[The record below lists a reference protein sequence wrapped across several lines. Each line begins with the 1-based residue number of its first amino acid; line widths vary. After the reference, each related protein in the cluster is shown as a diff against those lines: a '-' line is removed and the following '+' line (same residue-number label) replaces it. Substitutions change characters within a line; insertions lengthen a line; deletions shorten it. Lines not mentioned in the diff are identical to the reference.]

1 LGIIGL
7 TELANDIAGVAAA
20 SRDPQHAEQPPAEA
34 RFDGFARRSQVSTGA
49 MTETPPSSLAASVI
63 LRVAEARVEDI
74 GHAIA
79 RLAPVDLLRL
89 GARAGD
95 VLKITGGTIGVAR
108 AELSGEGYE
117 GMIQIDGTCR
127 SNCSAGLQEQVTVS
141 PIEHAQAVAVRLS
154 PLWVGAA
161 PATIAPDRM
170 LEDLVG
176 VPVIAGCVV
185 RVPTFA
191 KAVNF
196 QVVRTIPSG
205 PVVIGERTDIRVVEG
220 DQTVARAP
228 AVSYEDI
235 GGLER
240 EVARVREI
248 VELPLKHSRIFERL
262 GILAPKG
269 VLLYGPP
276 GTGKTLLARAVAA
289 ESRVHFIHLN
299 GPEIMRKFY
308 GESEAKLREVF
319 EEAARHAPAI
329 LFIDEIDAVAPK
341 RTEVAGEVEK
351 RVVAQLLSLMDGFV
365 ARGQVIVIGATN
377 IPEVLDP
384 ALRRPGRFDREIE
397 IGVPNT
403 QARLQILRIHTR
415 AMPLA
420 PDVDLREIAEHS
432 HGFVGADLEALGQ
445 EVGMIALRRFLSSAP
460 LNPDGITAEE
470 LGTLQVTREDFLGG
484 LKEVEPSA
492 TREFFIEKS
501 SSTFAS
507 LGGLNEVK
515 RLLDAV
521 VEHSHMRD
529 EIYEQ
534 VGLAPPRG
542 ILLVGPSGTGK
553 TALARA
559 LSGEK
564 QIPLIAI
571 DGPQLYSKWLGE
583 SERALREVFKKARR
597 AAPCILFFDTI
608 DAVAPKF
615 GADQFG
621 TDVYQRILS
630 QLLREIDNLRDVKGV
645 ILLAAT
651 NRPERIDPAL
661 LRSGRFD
668 YILPFAKPDA
678 AERAAIMRL
687 CCRRVP
693 LAPDVDFE
701 EFAGRTEGLTG
712 ADIESLCKKATLLAI
727 AEFQEGTRVP
737 PFVVLRGDFLA
748 VMESDRGSP
757 KQLKSTRRL
766 RNNGG
771 DLCPDG
777 SD

>member
-1 LGIIGL
+1 M

-170 LEDLVG
+170 LVDLVG

-220 DQTVARAP
+220 DQRVARAP

-460 LNPDGITAEE
+460 LNTDGITAEE

-701 EFAGRTEGLTG
+701 EFADRTDGLTG

-766 RNNGG
+766 RNSGG
-771 DLCPDG
+771 DLCLDG

>member
-1 LGIIGL
+1 VTDLENN
-7 TELANDIAGVAAA
+7 TAAGSNAAGDEA
-20 SRDPQHAEQPPAEA
+20 PRATQQP
-34 RFDGFARRSQVSTGA
+34 GT
-49 MTETPPSSLAASVI
+49 SLA
-63 LRVAEARVEDI
+63 LRVAEARVEDV
-74 GHAIA
+74 GHGIA
-79 RLAPVDLLRL
+79 RLAEADLRRI
-89 GARAGD
+89 GAQPGD
-95 VLKITGGTIGVAR
+95 VLKITGGGVAVGR
-108 AELSGEGYE
+108 AELSEASNEGHV
-117 GMIQIDGTCR
+117 QIDGTCR
-127 SNCSAGLQEQVTVS
+127 SNCGAGLQEQVTVCVV
-141 PIEHAQAVAVRLS
+141 ETQQAVAVRFS
-154 PLWVGAA
+154 PMWVGAA

-176 VPVIAGCVV
+176 VPVIAGSVV

-196 QVVRTIPSG
+196 QVIRTIPTG
-205 PVVIGERTDIRVVEG
+205 PVVIGKRTDIRVVEG
-220 DQTVARAP
+220 EQMPARAP

-248 VELPLKHSRIFERL
+248 VELPLKYSHVFERL

-341 RTEVAGEVEK
+341 RAEVVGEVEK

-365 ARGQVIVIGATN
+365 ARGHVIVIGATN
-377 IPEVLDP
+377 IPEALDP

-420 PDVDLREIAEHS
+420 ADVDLQHIAELS
-432 HGFVGADLEALGQ
+432 HGFVGADLEALVQ
-445 EVGMIALRRFLSSAP
+445 EVGMTALRRFLSAAP
-460 LNPDGITAEE
+460 LGTDGATDVSM
-470 LGTLQVTREDFLGG
+470 LQVTGEDFLAG
-484 LKEVEPSA
+484 LKDVEPSA
-492 TREFFIEKS
+492 TREFFIDKS
-501 SSTFAS
+501 ETSFGA
-507 LGGLNEVK
+507 LGGLDQIK
-515 RLLDAV
+515 KLLEAV
-521 VEHSHMRD
+521 VEHSHMHA

-534 VGLAPPRG
+534 VGLQPPRG
-542 ILLVGPSGTGK
+542 ILLTGPAGTGK
-553 TALARA
+553 TAMVRA

-571 DGPQLYSKWLGE
+571 DGPQLYSKWLGD

-608 DAVAPKF
+608 DALAPK
-615 GADQFG
+615 AASEQLT

-651 NRPERIDPAL
+651 DRVERVEPAL

-668 YILPFAKPDA
+668 YILPFSLPDA
-678 AERAAIMRL
+678 ADRASILKL

-693 LAPDVDFE
+693 LDSDVNFDE
-701 EFAGRTEGLTG
+701 LAAQTEGMTG
-712 ADIESLCKKATLLAI
+712 ADIESLCKKATLSAI
-727 AEFQEGTRVP
+727 VEFQHGVRP
-737 PFVVLRGDFLA
+737 ARFVVMKNDFL
-748 VMESDRGSP
+748 SILGSNRGSRQIKVVNERTNGAGNFP
-757 KQLKSTRRL
+757 ATAFSNTRY
-766 RNNGG
+766 
-771 DLCPDG
+771 
-777 SD
+777 

>member
-1 LGIIGL
+1 M
-7 TELANDIAGVAAA
+7 TESSAPAAGVA
-20 SRDPQHAEQPPAEA
+20 R
-34 RFDGFARRSQVSTGA
+34 GT
-49 MTETPPSSLAASVI
+49 SSPRQAVT
-63 LRVAEARVEDI
+63 LRVVEARVEDI
-74 GHAIA
+74 GHATA
-79 RLAPVDLLRL
+79 RLAPSDLERI
-89 GARAGD
+89 GARPGD
-95 VLKITGGTIGVAR
+95 VLRLTGRTAAVAR
-108 AELSGEGYE
+108 AELSEQAHQGV
-117 GMIQIDGTCR
+117 IQIDGTTR
-127 SNCSAGLQEQVTVS
+127 SNCGAGLQEHVGVAAV
-141 PIEHAQAVAVRLS
+141 EHAQAVAVRLS

-161 PATIAPDRM
+161 PATIAPERM
-170 LEDLVG
+170 LQDLVG
-176 VPVIAGCVV
+176 VPVVAGGVV

-205 PVVIGERTDIRVVEG
+205 TVVIGKQTDIRVVEG
-220 DQTVARAP
+220 EQTAARAP

-248 VELPLKHSRIFERL
+248 VELPLKHARLFEQL

-341 RTEVAGEVEK
+341 RAEVVGEVEK

-365 ARGQVIVIGATN
+365 SRGQVIVIGATN

-403 QARLQILRIHTR
+403 QGRLQILKIHTR
-415 AMPLA
+415 SMPLD
-420 PDVDLREIAEHS
+420 PDVSLQEIAEHS
-432 HGFVGADLEALGQ
+432 HGFVGADLEALCQ
-445 EVGMIALRRFLSSAP
+445 EVGMIALRRFLSAASLAIDP
-460 LNPDGITAEE
+460 ASSPEVAALR
-470 LGTLQVTREDFLGG
+470 VTRDDFLTG

-492 TREFFIEKS
+492 TREFYIEKS
-501 SSTFAS
+501 SLTFAD
-507 LGGLNEVK
+507 LGGLDDVK

-521 VEHSHMRD
+521 VEHSHMRG

-542 ILLVGPSGTGK
+542 ILLVGASGTGK
-553 TALARA
+553 TAMARA
-559 LSGEK
+559 LSGAK
-564 QIPLIAI
+564 QIPLIAV

-583 SERALREVFKKARR
+583 SEKALREVFKKARR

-608 DAVAPKF
+608 DAVAPRL
-615 GADQFG
+615 GADPHG
-621 TDVYQRILS
+621 ADVYQRILS

-651 NRPERIDPAL
+651 NRPERVDPAL

-668 YILPFAKPDA
+668 YLVRFAKPDSA
-678 AERAAIMRL
+678 DRAAIIEL
-687 CCRRVP
+687 CCRRMP
-693 LAPDVDFE
+693 LAIDVVITE
-701 EFAGRTEGLTG
+701 LARRTEGFTG
-712 ADIESLCKKATLLAI
+712 ADLESLCKKATLLAI
-727 AEFQEGTRVP
+727 AEYQTGTRAAA
-737 PFVVLRGDFLA
+737 FVVSRAHFLT
-748 VMESDRGSP
+748 VLESDVRPESITLLPPGSNSLLLP
-757 KQLKSTRRL
+757 DSMTRC
-766 RNNGG
+766 
-771 DLCPDG
+771 D
-777 SD
+777 

>member
-1 LGIIGL
+1 VVDPGNNTVRGAN
-7 TELANDIAGVAAA
+7 TPQSETHANLAL
-20 SRDPQHAEQPPAEA
+20 P
-34 RFDGFARRSQVSTGA
+34 
-49 MTETPPSSLAASVI
+49 
-63 LRVAEARVEDI
+63 LRVAEARVEDV
-74 GHAIA
+74 GHGIA
-79 RLAPVDLLRL
+79 RLAPADLLRM
-89 GARAGD
+89 GAHPGD
-95 VLKITGGTIGVAR
+95 ILKITGSSMGVGR
-108 AELSGEGYE
+108 AELSDDAHE

-127 SNCSAGLQEQVTVS
+127 SNCGAGLQEQVTVVLVETQ
-141 PIEHAQAVAVRLS
+141 PAVAVRLS
-154 PLWVGAA
+154 PMWIGAA
-161 PATIAPDRM
+161 PATIPRERM
-170 LEDLVG
+170 LDDLQG
-176 VPVIAGCVV
+176 VPIIAGNAV

-205 PVVIGERTDIRVVEG
+205 PVVIGKRTDIRVVEG
-220 DQTVARAP
+220 EQMPSRAP

-248 VELPLKHSRIFERL
+248 VELPLKYSQVFARL

-329 LFIDEIDAVAPK
+329 LFIDEIDAVAAK
-341 RTEVAGEVEK
+341 RAEVVGEVEK

-365 ARGQVIVIGATN
+365 ARGHVIVIGATN
-377 IPEVLDP
+377 IPEMLDP

-420 PDVDLREIAEHS
+420 GDVDLQEIAELS

-445 EVGMIALRRFLSSAP
+445 EVGMTALRRFLAAVP
-460 LNPDGITAEE
+460 LGAEGTSIAE
-470 LGTLQVTREDFLGG
+470 LSNLQVTREDFLAG
-484 LKEVEPSA
+484 LKDVEPSA
-492 TREFFIEKS
+492 TREFYIEKS
-501 SSTFAS
+501 ESTFAS
-507 LGGLNEVK
+507 LGGLEEAK
-515 RLLDAV
+515 GLLEAV
-521 VEHSHMRD
+521 VEHSHMHA

-534 VGLAPPRG
+534 VGLTPPRG
-542 ILLVGPSGTGK
+542 ILLAGPGGTGK
-553 TALARA
+553 TALVRA

-564 QIPLIAI
+564 QLPLIAI
-571 DGPQLYSKWLGE
+571 DGPQLYSKWLGD

-608 DAVAPKF
+608 DALAPKCS
-615 GADQFG
+615 AEQLAS
-621 TDVYQRILS
+621 DVYQRILS

-651 NRPERIDPAL
+651 DRPERIEPAL

-668 YILPFAKPDA
+668 YIVRFRKPDA
-678 AERAAIMRL
+678 AERGAIL
-687 CCRRVP
+687 KLSCKRVP
-693 LAPDVDFE
+693 LAPDVDFAE
-701 EFAGRTEGLTG
+701 LAARMDGLTG
-712 ADIESLCKKATLLAI
+712 ADIESLCKKATLTAI
-727 AEFQEGTRVP
+727 VEFQHAARRE
-737 PFVVLRGDFLA
+737 PFVVAKDDFLA
-748 VMESDRGSP
+748 VLGADRGSSQP
-757 KQLKSTRRL
+757 AKGANEHT
-766 RNNGG
+766 NGAG
-771 DLCPDG
+771 NFS
-777 SD
+777 SDPLIHSRY

>member
-1 LGIIGL
+1 MSKRSCCGLRITWNVGASLGQASKKTNLRTGSL
-7 TELANDIAGVAAA
+7 TDLGKDKT
-20 SRDPQHAEQPPAEA
+20 AEA
-34 RFDGFARRSQVSTGA
+34 NSPQPTGA
-49 MTETPPSSLAASVI
+49 EDRKVTLLDAATMKANAGTALAV
-63 LRVAEARVEDI
+63 RVTEARVEDV
-74 GHAIA
+74 GHGVA
-79 RLAPVDLLRL
+79 RLAPSDLRRI
-89 GARAGD
+89 GARTGD
-95 VLKITGGTIGVAR
+95 VLKITGGTVAVGR
-108 AELSGEGYE
+108 AELSDDAHE

-127 SNCSAGLQEQVTVS
+127 SNCSAGLQEQVTVT
-141 PIEHAQAVAVRLS
+141 PVETQPAIAVRLT
-154 PLWVGAA
+154 PMWVGAA

-170 LEDLVG
+170 LEDLAG

-205 PVVIGERTDIRVVEG
+205 PVVIGKRTDIRIVEG
-220 DQTVARAP
+220 EQTPSRVP

-248 VELPLKHSRIFERL
+248 VELPLKYSHVFERL

-329 LFIDEIDAVAPK
+329 LFIDEIDAVAQK
-341 RTEVAGEVEK
+341 RAEVVGEVEK

-365 ARGQVIVIGATN
+365 ARGHVIVIGATN
-377 IPEVLDP
+377 IPEMLDP

-420 PDVDLREIAEHS
+420 PDVDLQEIAEHT
-432 HGFVGADLEALGQ
+432 HGFVGADLEALCQ
-445 EVGMIALRRFLSSAP
+445 EVGMIALRRFLSLSPIEADSGMSAQ
-460 LNPDGITAEE
+460 
-470 LGTLQVTREDFLGG
+470 LGTLQVTREDFLAG
-484 LKEVEPSA
+484 LKDVEPSA

-501 SSTFAS
+501 ESTFAS
-507 LGGLNEVK
+507 LGGLHDVK
-515 RLLDAV
+515 RMLDAV
-521 VEHSHMRD
+521 VEHSHMHA

-534 VGLAPPRG
+534 LGLAPPRG
-542 ILLVGPSGTGK
+542 ILLVGPAGTGK
-553 TALARA
+553 TAMVRA

-597 AAPCILFFDTI
+597 VAPCILFFDTI
-608 DAVAPKF
+608 DALAPRF
-615 GADQFG
+615 AADQFAS
-621 TDVYQRILS
+621 DVYQRILS

-651 NRPERIDPAL
+651 DRHERI
-661 LRSGRFD
+661 
-668 YILPFAKPDA
+668 
-678 AERAAIMRL
+678 E
-687 CCRRVP
+687 
-693 LAPDVDFE
+693 
-701 EFAGRTEGLTG
+701 
-712 ADIESLCKKATLLAI
+712 
-727 AEFQEGTRVP
+727 
-737 PFVVLRGDFLA
+737 
-748 VMESDRGSP
+748 
-757 KQLKSTRRL
+757 
-766 RNNGG
+766 
-771 DLCPDG
+771 
-777 SD
+777 

>member
-1 LGIIGL
+1 
-7 TELANDIAGVAAA
+7 
-20 SRDPQHAEQPPAEA
+20 
-34 RFDGFARRSQVSTGA
+34 
-49 MTETPPSSLAASVI
+49 MTEIVNSSATATLT
-63 LRVAEARVEDI
+63 LRVAEARVEDV

-79 RLAPVDLLRL
+79 RLAPADLRRM

-95 VLKITGGTIGVAR
+95 VLKITGGMVGVGR
-108 AELSGEGYE
+108 AELSDDGFE

-127 SNCSAGLQEQVTVS
+127 SNCSAGLQEQVTVA
-141 PIEHAQAVAVRLS
+141 PIEHQQAVAVRLS

-161 PATIAPDRM
+161 PATIAPERM
-170 LEDLVG
+170 LEDLAG
-176 VPVIAGCVV
+176 VPVLAGGVV

-205 PVVIGERTDIRVVEG
+205 PVVIGKRTDIRVVEG
-220 DQTVARAP
+220 EQTAARAP

-248 VELPLKHSRIFERL
+248 VELPLKYSRVFEQL

-319 EEAARHAPAI
+319 EEAARHAPSI

-341 RTEVAGEVEK
+341 RAEVSGEVEK

-403 QARLQILRIHTR
+403 QARLQILKIHTR

-420 PDVDLREIAEHS
+420 ADVDLQEIAEHS

-445 EVGMIALRRFLSSAP
+445 EVGMIALRGFLSSFP
-460 LNPDGITAEE
+460 LQTDGAISAE
-470 LGTLQVTREDFLGG
+470 LAKLQVTREDFLAG

-492 TREFFIEKS
+492 TREFFIERS
-501 SSTFAS
+501 TATFAS
-507 LGGLNEVK
+507 LGGLNEQK

-521 VEHSHMRD
+521 IEHSQMHD
-529 EIYEQ
+529 EIYDQ
-534 VGLAPPRG
+534 VGLMPPRG
-542 ILLVGPSGTGK
+542 ILLAGPTGTGK
-553 TALARA
+553 TAMARA
-559 LSGEK
+559 LCGEK
-564 QIPLIAI
+564 QVPLIAI

-608 DAVAPKF
+608 DALAPRF
-615 GADQFG
+615 GSEQFG
-621 TDVYQRILS
+621 SDVHQRILS
-630 QLLREIDNLRDVKGV
+630 QLLREIDNLRDAKGV

-651 NRPERIDPAL
+651 NRLERIEPAL

-668 YILPFAKPDA
+668 YKIPFARPDA
-678 AERAAIMRL
+678 ADRAAILRL
-687 CCRRVP
+687 CCQRVP
-693 LAPDVDFE
+693 LAPDVDCAD
-701 EFAGRTEGLTG
+701 FAERMEGLTG
-712 ADIESLCKKATLLAI
+712 ADIESICKKATLLAI
-727 AEFQEGTRVP
+727 AEFQAGGRAA
-737 PFVVLRGDFLA
+737 PFVVLRADFLA
-748 VMESDRGSP
+748 VLDSDRVSVNDA
-757 KQLKSTRRL
+757 KSANKL
-766 RNNGG
+766 NKGAG
-771 DLCPDG
+771 DLCPDATTE
-777 SD
+777 

>member
-1 LGIIGL
+1 MMTIPSSDHRAPQPLPSGL
-7 TELANDIAGVAAA
+7 AAA
-20 SRDPQHAEQPPAEA
+20 
-34 RFDGFARRSQVSTGA
+34 VT
-49 MTETPPSSLAASVI
+49 

-74 GHAIA
+74 GHAVA
-79 RLAPVDLLRL
+79 RLAPADLVRI
-89 GARAGD
+89 GAQPGD
-95 VLKITGGTIGVAR
+95 VLKITGSTLAVAR
-108 AELSGEGYE
+108 AELANDGQDGV
-117 GMIQIDGTCR
+117 IQIDGTTR
-127 SNCSAGLQEQVTVS
+127 SNCGAGLQEEVS
-141 PIEHAQAVAVRLS
+141 VAPVESAQAMTVRFS
-154 PLWVGAA
+154 PLWAGAA
-161 PATIAPDRM
+161 PAIIAPERM
-170 LEDLVG
+170 LEDLQG
-176 VPVIAGCVV
+176 VPVVTGCAV

-205 PVVIGERTDIRVVEG
+205 PVVIGRRTDIRVVEG
-220 DQTVARAP
+220 EPTAARAP

-248 VELPLKHSRIFERL
+248 VELPLKHSHLFERL

-319 EEAARHAPAI
+319 EEAAHRAPAI

-341 RTEVAGEVEK
+341 RADVAGEVEK

-365 ARGQVIVIGATN
+365 SRGQVIVIGATN

-403 QARLQILRIHTR
+403 QARLQILKIHSR
-415 AMPLA
+415 AMPLG
-420 PDVDLREIAEHS
+420 PDVDLQELADHS
-432 HGFVGADLEALGQ
+432 HGFVGADLEALCQ
-445 EVGMIALRRFLSSAP
+445 EIGMITLRRFLSSVRAP
-460 LNPDGITAEE
+460 ASSHVERTPDAAIDESPDPGA
-470 LGTLQVTREDFLGG
+470 LQVTRDDCLAG

-501 SSTFAS
+501 DTTFAS
-507 LGGLNEVK
+507 LGGLDEVK
-515 RLLDAV
+515 QLLEAV
-521 VEHSHMRD
+521 VEHAHMHD
-529 EIYEQ
+529 AIYEQ
-534 VGLAPPRG
+534 AGLTPPRG

-553 TALARA
+553 SAIARA

-564 QIPLIAI
+564 QIPIIAI
-571 DGPQLYSKWLGE
+571 EGPELYSKWLGE
-583 SERALREVFKKARR
+583 SEKALREVFKKARR
-597 AAPCILFFDTI
+597 AAPCLLFFDTI
-608 DAVAPKF
+608 DAIAPRV
-615 GADQFG
+615 GADQAG
-621 TDVYQRILS
+621 ADVYQRILS

-651 NRPERIDPAL
+651 NRPARVEPAL

-668 YILPFAKPDA
+668 YTVRFDKPGEAD
-678 AERAAIMRL
+678 RAAIIRL
-687 CCRRVP
+687 WCARMPV
-693 LAPDVDFE
+693 APDVDFI
-701 EFAGRTEGLTG
+701 ALARRTDGSTG
-712 ADIESLCKKATLLAI
+712 ADLETLCKKATLLAI
-727 AEFQEGTRVP
+727 ADFQKGARGRSFAVHERD
-737 PFVVLRGDFLA
+737 FMAVLA
-748 VMESDRGSP
+748 HAPSIEAES
-757 KQLKSTRRL
+757 
-766 RNNGG
+766 
-771 DLCPDG
+771 
-777 SD
+777 

>member
-1 LGIIGL
+1 VAVAPRDAGDADQSKAKLFDGIQGQEQVANRAVSEISPLPLGL
-7 TELANDIAGVAAA
+7 TL
-20 SRDPQHAEQPPAEA
+20 
-34 RFDGFARRSQVSTGA
+34 T
-49 MTETPPSSLAASVI
+49 
-63 LRVAEARVEDI
+63 LRVAEARVEDV

-79 RLAPVDLLRL
+79 RLAPADLQRI
-89 GARAGD
+89 GVRAGD
-95 VLKITGGTIGVAR
+95 VIKISGGAVGVAR
-108 AELSGEGYE
+108 AELSDDGYE

-127 SNCSAGLQEQVTVS
+127 SNCSAGLQEQVTVARIDS
-141 PIEHAQAVAVRLS
+141 EQAVAVRLS

-170 LEDLVG
+170 LEDLIG

-205 PVVIGERTDIRVVEG
+205 PVVIGKRTDIRVVEG
-220 DQTVARAP
+220 EQTAARAP

-240 EVARVREI
+240 EVARVREM
-248 VELPLKHSRIFERL
+248 VELPLKYSRIFERL

-341 RTEVAGEVEK
+341 RTEVVGEVEK

-420 PDVDLREIAEHS
+420 ADVDLQEIADHS

-445 EVGMIALRRFLSSAP
+445 EVGMISLRRFLSMVP
-460 LNPDGITAEE
+460 LDADGASSPD
-470 LGTLQVTREDFLGG
+470 LGSLQVTRDDFLAG

-501 SSTFAS
+501 ASTFAS
-507 LGGLNEVK
+507 LGGLDEVK
-515 RLLDAV
+515 RLLHAV
-521 VEHSHMRD
+521 IEHSHMRD

-542 ILLVGPSGTGK
+542 ILLTGPSGTGK
-553 TALARA
+553 TAMARA
-559 LSGEK
+559 LSGEM
-564 QIPLIAI
+564 QLPLIAI
-571 DGPQLYSKWLGE
+571 EGPQLYSKWLGE

-608 DAVAPKF
+608 DAIAPKF

-621 TDVYQRILS
+621 SDVYQRILS

-651 NRPERIDPAL
+651 NRPERIEPAL

-678 AERAAIMRL
+678 AEREAIMRL

-693 LAPDVDFE
+693 MAADMDFE
-701 EFAGRTEGLTG
+701 QFAGRTEGFTG

-727 AEFQEGTRVP
+727 AKYQDGSRVA
-737 PFVVLRGDFLA
+737 PFVVLANDFLS
-748 VMESDRGSP
+748 VLHSDRGSP
-757 KQLKSTRRL
+757 KQSKTANV
-766 RNNGG
+766 NNHAEGT
-771 DLCPDG
+771 CPDATTK
-777 SD
+777 

>member
-1 LGIIGL
+1 
-7 TELANDIAGVAAA
+7 
-20 SRDPQHAEQPPAEA
+20 
-34 RFDGFARRSQVSTGA
+34 
-49 MTETPPSSLAASVI
+49 MTESSSSITATLT
-63 LRVAEARVEDI
+63 LRVAEARVEDV

-79 RLAPVDLLRL
+79 RLAAADLRRI
-89 GARAGD
+89 GARTGD
-95 VLKITGGTIGVAR
+95 VLKITGGTIAVGRV
-108 AELSGEGYE
+108 ELSDDGHE

-127 SNCSAGLQEQVTVS
+127 SNCGAGLQEQVTVS
-141 PIEHAQAVAVRLS
+141 VIERQDAVAVRFS

-170 LEDLVG
+170 LEDLAG
-176 VPVIAGCVV
+176 VPVIAGSVV

-205 PVVIGERTDIRVVEG
+205 AVVIGKRTDIRVVEG
-220 DQTVARAP
+220 DQTAARAP
-228 AVSYEDI
+228 SVSYEDI

-248 VELPLKHSRIFERL
+248 VELPLKYSRVFERL

-341 RTEVAGEVEK
+341 RAEVTGEVEK

-397 IGVPNT
+397 IGVPNN

-420 PDVDLREIAEHS
+420 DDVDLREIAEHS
-432 HGFVGADLEALGQ
+432 HGFVGADLEALCQ
-445 EVGMIALRRFLSSAP
+445 EVGMNALRGFLSAFP
-460 LNPDGITAEE
+460 LETDGAASPQ
-470 LGTLQVTREDFLGG
+470 LDALQVTREDFLAG

-492 TREFFIEKS
+492 TREFIIEKS
-501 SSTFAS
+501 GSTFAS
-507 LGGLNEVK
+507 LAGLHDVK
-515 RLLDAV
+515 RILDTV
-521 VEHSHMRD
+521 VEHSHVHD

-534 VGLAPPRG
+534 VGLTPPRG
-542 ILLVGPSGTGK
+542 ILLTGASGTGK
-553 TALARA
+553 TAMARA
-559 LSGEK
+559 LAGEK

-608 DAVAPKF
+608 DAIAPKF

-621 TDVYQRILS
+621 TDIYQRILS

-651 NRPERIDPAL
+651 NRLERIEPAL

-668 YILPFAKPDA
+668 YILPLAKPGVADR
-678 AERAAIMRL
+678 AEVMRL

-693 LAPDVDFE
+693 LAVDIDFE
-701 EFAGRTEGLTG
+701 DFAARTEDLTG
-712 ADIESLCKKATLLAI
+712 ADIESLCKKATLTAI
-727 AEFQEGTRVP
+727 AEFQDGARSAP
-737 PFVVLRGDFLA
+737 LVVLRNDFLA
-748 VMESDRGSP
+748 VLDSDRGTP
-757 KQLKSTRRL
+757 KQLKPLSVLSNCAGGLPPEAST
-766 RNNGG
+766 NH
-771 DLCPDG
+771 
-777 SD
+777 S